1 MKKLSPNLIQITYIL
16 SDLNYHNG
24 DSIGSKLGITRS
36 AVWKSI
42 KKLEE
47 YGIEISSI
55 KNKGYQLKEPL
66 LLIDKVKIENEIAN
80 PNIEVQVFEN
90 IDSTNNYLKKT
101 LNPDKRK
108 VCFAETQTGGRGRMG
123 RFWHSPF
130 GQNIYMS
137 YSYPFKKD
145 VSELNGL
152 SLAVGIA
159 CLNAIKEIGITA
171 PIMLKWPND
180 GMYMGQ
186 KFMGNLIELH
196 SESYG
201 QSIATIGIG
210 INVNMLL
217 DSEIITQAWTSLR
230 KITEKHIDRNQL
242 CVALIHNLNA
252 TLEQFSKYGLREFL
266 SQWQQLDC
274 LYNQEIKLNNG
285 EYSGIAKGINEQGNL
300 LLQLKNGQIQDFS
313 SGEASINSKTS

>member
-1 MKKLSPNLIQITYIL
+1 MKKLSPNLIQITSIL

-217 DSEIITQAWTSLR
+217 DSEVITQAWTSLK
-230 KITEKHIDRNQL
+230 KITGEFVNRNHL
-242 CVALIHNLNA
+242 CIALIHNLNA

-266 SQWQQLDC
+266 SQWQQLDF

-300 LLQLKNGQIQDFS
+300 LLQLKNGQIQAFS
-313 SGEASINSKTS
+313 SGEASINSKP